1 MSEIELLNVEIRP
14 HRSLSDRGF
23 IILISFVTAI
33 NCIAGAVFLSMGA
46 TLVPFFLALDVVAV
60 LVAFA
65 VSYASAR
72 RIERVVITE
81 SLVRLTEE
89 TPHRRVLIWE
99 GPTAFTRLAAEAEA
113 DRLVTLSLTV
123 SGKEARIGK
132 TLGPKALEDLRRQLD
147 AALQQARRPRT
158 LAW

>member
-113 DRLVTLSLTV
+113 DRLVTLSLT
-123 SGKEARIGK
+123 E